1 MREKDIFQIK
11 LKPTLFSLKY
21 IELKIFIE
29 MFSLLYTTY
38 KIKLFSITL
47 VSSPH
52 TIIRATECY
61 VWIESQ
67 VLTF

>member
-38 KIKLFSITL
+38 KIKLFNISL
-47 VSSPH
+47 VLSPH
-52 TIIRATECY
+52 TIIRATQCY

-67 VLTF
+67 VFTF